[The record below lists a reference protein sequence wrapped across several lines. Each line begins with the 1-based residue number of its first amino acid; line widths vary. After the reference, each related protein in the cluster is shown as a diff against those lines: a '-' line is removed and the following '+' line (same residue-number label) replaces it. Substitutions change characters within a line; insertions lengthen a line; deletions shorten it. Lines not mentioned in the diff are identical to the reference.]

1 MSDENKELTPSDE
14 INEVKTVEQEAK
26 ARISRRDA
34 EEMQLRKKL
43 REYRKNKK
51 ELERLEKEIAKA
63 DESFKEAHKANRS
76 NAMIVIGTTMVAMF
90 GYREKDKECVSK
102 KDFQSLIDAV
112 IADVQKLRGEEE
124 YRNYHFDYDDLV
136 FALGLLK
143 EEKMCSVP
151 EDYQKLNTKIA
162 EKVKELMQE
171 NADKRKK
178 LAEQ

>member
-1 MSDENKELTPSDE
+1 MSEENKELMPSDE
-14 INEVKTVEQEAK
+14 INEVQTAEQEAK
-26 ARISRRDA
+26 RRVSRRDS

-76 NAMIVIGTTMVAMF
+76 NAMIVLGTTMVAMF
-90 GYREKDKECVSK
+90 GYREKDKECISK

-124 YRNYHFDYDDLV
+124 YRNYHFDYADLV
-136 FALGLLK
+136 FALGFMK
-143 EEKMCSVP
+143 EEKMCSAR
-151 EDYQKLNTKIA
+151 EDYKELNEKII
-162 EKVKELMQE
+162 ERVKELMQE
-171 NADKRKK
+171 NADERKK